1 MPRSLGR
8 FRTIDIPR
16 SRSLDSAHKTLVSSY
31 HGAHYTAERN
41 GDALEI
47 YALTD
52 DLGMPAEIHG
62 TNDKRPAISTLAD
75 LNARLAIRRR
85 QA

>member
-8 FRTIDIPR
+8 FRTTDIPR
-16 SRSLDSAHKTLVSSY
+16 SRARDTARKTLVASFS
-31 HGAHYTAERN
+31 GNHYTAERE
-41 GDALEI
+41 GDELQI
-47 YALTD
+47 FALTD
-52 DLGMPAEIHG
+52 DLGMPAEIYG